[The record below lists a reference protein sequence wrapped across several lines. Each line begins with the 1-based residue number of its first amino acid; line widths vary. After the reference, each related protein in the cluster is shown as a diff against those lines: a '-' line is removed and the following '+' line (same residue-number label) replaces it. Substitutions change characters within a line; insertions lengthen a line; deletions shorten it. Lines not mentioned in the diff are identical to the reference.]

1 MTDAE
6 RAAYNEWLTIWS
18 RMSELK
24 KFHTPD
30 HVPLALWVPL
40 ETQLN
45 AALHQYRYVRRTA
58 RAA

>member
-18 RMSELK
+18 RMSDLK
-24 KFHTPD
+24 KAHAPD

-40 ETQLN
+40 ENQLN
-45 AALHQYRYVRRTA
+45 AALLKYRSIRRTA